1 MQGEAHWRG
10 LFQTKLHPRCSVV
23 SVPIR
28 VLFQLLGQSLSAHNA
43 NSNGN
48 PIDHQPLAIG
58 YDQPSAVQGEAR
70 LYELWRIMYLKTSMA
85 TRSSASRP
93 DARHTSVRSASV
105 HHVQVPS
112 CRRRRTEE

>member
-1 MQGEAHWRG
+1 MQGEARWRG

-93 DARHTSVRSASV
+93 DARRISVRSTSVR
-105 HHVQVPS
+105 HVQIPS
-112 CRRRRTEE
+112 CRWRRTEG